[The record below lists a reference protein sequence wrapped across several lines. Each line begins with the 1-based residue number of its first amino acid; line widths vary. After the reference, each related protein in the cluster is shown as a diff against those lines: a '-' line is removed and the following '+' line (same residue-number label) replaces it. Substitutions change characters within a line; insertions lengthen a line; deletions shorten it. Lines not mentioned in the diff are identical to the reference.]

1 MHGLTGLVAAAVGL
15 ATTTA
20 GIGNRTAAQIAQT
33 GDLLGEMSTSGLQIL

>member
-15 ATTTA
+15 AATTA